1 MKHFVKQ
8 NAGLTLIE
16 LVVAMAIATV
26 VTAAAASVLFF
37 GLRINRQTGDTA
49 SQQITVRSLLDVME
63 NIASS
68 GNIKEVVSNIPAGEG
83 EPEEYGSW
91 MLIGKDDRIVFRYDA
106 REQTIYTNDVP
117 VLGGVYASNAIMEG
131 QLLSISVET
140 KEGIYTSSIYCR
152 TAEPEDDAQIPDF
165 GTGSDFI
172 EILKSQYRSQGT
184 IWKKVPAGTDENG
197 EPIYKYVDSGEYYSE
212 WYIERDYDDNIPDN
226 GWNANTPWCACY
238 VSWALVQA
246 NVNSPVA
253 EHPKWF
259 ANVDDFMDY
268 FRKNGYNDD
277 GQSWLDGGSK
287 PDAGDLIFFDWNK
300 GDNPQHM
307 GVVLNV
313 SDDGKWVYTIEG
325 NSAGRVTIRS
335 YSMTDARII
344 GYGILFGT

>member
-49 SQQITVRSLLDVME
+49 SQQITVSTLLNTVE
-63 NIASS
+63 GIISE
-68 GNIKEVVSNIPAGEG
+68 GNISNIEMKT
-83 EPEEYGSW
+83 ESW
-91 MLIGKDDRIVFRYDA
+91 KIADANGKV
-106 REQTIYTNDVP
+106 
-117 VLGGVYASNAIMEG
+117 
-131 QLLSISVET
+131 LLSYLFDNAETEMSGAVYVGDYQNYGNPEATGVATPILTGLLSSYVELYDGLFTIHVET
-140 KEGIYTSSIYCR
+140 KDGMYSSSVYCR
-152 TAEPEDDAQIPDF
+152 TLAPENDNHVSNGD
-165 GTGSDFI
+165 SFI
-172 EILKSQYRSQGT
+172 TEEEGIDKKTLFMNALKSQYQSRGE
-184 IWKKVPAGTDENG
+184 IRENG
-197 EPIYKYVDSGEYYSE
+197 DATELYYSE
-212 WYIERDYDDNIPDN
+212 WYCGGTYWP
-226 GWNANTPWCACY
+226 GWNEKTPWCACY
-238 VSWALVQA
+238 VSWALDKA
-246 NVNSPVA
+246 GRNGPSTNHSG
-253 EHPKWF
+253 WY
-259 ANVDDFMDY
+259 ANVDEFMGY
-268 FRKNGYNDD
+268 FKDN
-277 GQSWLDGGSK
+277 QTFK
-287 PDAGDLIFFDWNK
+287 PRNEAAEMQKGLIGNLIFFDWNK